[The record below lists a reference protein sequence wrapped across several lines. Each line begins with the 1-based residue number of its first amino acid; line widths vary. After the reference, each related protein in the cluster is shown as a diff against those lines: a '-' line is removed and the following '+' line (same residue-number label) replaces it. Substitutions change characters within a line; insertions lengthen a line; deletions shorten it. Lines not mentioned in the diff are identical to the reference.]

1 MMTEETHTYDSKSIF
16 LKMATITLIML
27 IAVFIFA
34 FSLNNILSLLIGAL
48 ISFINL
54 IWVRKIILSLAS
66 DKKVTKKTGISM
78 GLKVIFIFGSI
89 TLIILKTKINIL
101 IFLFGLSI
109 LPLVVLF
116 DSFIMIIKTFGG
128 MNNGSSRT

>member
-1 MMTEETHTYDSKSIF
+1 MTEETQNNDSKTIF
-16 LKMATITLIML
+16 LKMAIITLVML
-27 IAVFIFA
+27 IGVSIFA

-48 ISFINL
+48 ISFINMV
-54 IWVRKIILSLAS
+54 WVRKIILSLAS

-78 GLKVIFIFGSI
+78 GLKVIFIFCSI

-109 LPLVVLF
+109 LPVVVLF